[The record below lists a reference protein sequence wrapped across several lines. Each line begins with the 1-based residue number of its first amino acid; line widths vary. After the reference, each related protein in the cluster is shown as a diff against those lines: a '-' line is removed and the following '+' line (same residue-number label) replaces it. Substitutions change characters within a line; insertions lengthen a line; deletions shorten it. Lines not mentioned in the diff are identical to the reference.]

1 MEKNAVTAENQ
12 WNISKDWLPSKPPA
26 AAKLQL
32 YRDGWFFHFAID
44 VYCATMMRKRPPFL
58 ETKAVVGY

>member
-12 WNISKDWLPSKPPA
+12 WNISKDWLPSKPAA

-44 VYCATMMRKRPPFL
+44 VYCATMMRKRGPFL
-58 ETKAVVGY
+58 ETKAAVGY

>member
-12 WNISKDWLPSKPPA
+12 WNISNDWLPSKPPP

-58 ETKAVVGY
+58 ETKAAVGY